1 MRPSLSTATGDD
13 GTTGLYGGARVG
25 KDDVRIHAYGT
36 VDELNACLGMVLTD
50 AALPIFVRGQMTEL
64 QSLLF
69 TLGADLASPEDHPH
83 MLRITELDVAHIEAW
98 GVQMEQELPQLRHFI
113 LPGGTRSGADLHLAR
128 TVCRRAERHM
138 VTLAKAEP
146 VNVHAL
152 MFINRLSDYL
162 FLAARACNA
171 AQEMKEAEWVTAK
184 SKTMRS

>member
-13 GTTGLYGGARVG
+13 GTTGLYGGARVS
-25 KDDVRIHAYGT
+25 KDDARIHAYGT

-50 AALPIFVRGQMTEL
+50 VALPVVLRGQLTAL

-83 MLRITELDVAHIEAW
+83 MLRITELDIAHMEAW
-98 GVQMEQELPQLRHFI
+98 GVQMEKELPQLRHFV
-113 LPGGTRSGADLHLAR
+113 LPGGNRSGADLHLAR

-138 VTLAKAEP
+138 VTLAKSEP

-152 MFINRLSDYL
+152 TFINRLSDYL

-171 AQEMKEAEWVTAK
+171 DAGIQESQWIAGKHTSVV
-184 SKTMRS
+184 